1 MIQQNSYPMKEWHRE
16 NMQKRV
22 VKYVVGLSNDATPYQ
37 KKQHKKYGGNIANLS
52 KSINFDIRHGVTI
65 EEVRLFLDKVRNDA
79 DFSNVRDSLGSIE
92 RLRNSKSFYLTL
104 FSN

>member
-22 VKYVVGLSNDATPYQ
+22 VKYVVGLSDDATPYQ

-52 KSINFDIRHGVTI
+52 KSINFDIRHGVTR
-65 EEVRLFLDKVRNDA
+65 EEVLLFLDKVRNDA
-79 DFSNVRDSLGSIE
+79 DFSMLEIVLAALKD
-92 RLRNSKSFYLTL
+92 
-104 FSN
+104 

>member
-22 VKYVVGLSNDATPYQ
+22 VKYVVGLSDDATPYQ

-52 KSINFDIRHGVTI
+52 RALILT
-65 EEVRLFLDKVRNDA
+65 LDME
-79 DFSNVRDSLGSIE
+79 LLE
-92 RLRNSKSFYLTL
+92 RKSFYFWTRSEMMLTSL
-104 FSN
+104 MLEIVLAALKD